1 MGIRPEHF
9 SRATGGEEV
18 INVGVEIVRPTESR
32 ALGTFFIDGTHV
44 VAEFG
49 AHEVT
54 EVGTSIALSV
64 AMDCTSSFRTDG
76 GRAVGPASIRQKG
89 EERQWHHSAR

>member
-9 SRATGGEEV
+9 SSDTGCEEV
-18 INVGVEIVRPTESR
+18 INVGVEIVQQTESGVF
-32 ALGTFFIDGTHV
+32 GTFFIGRTHV

-54 EVGTSIALSV
+54 VAGTSIALSV
-64 AMDCTSSFRTDG
+64 AMDCTSFFVPT
-76 GRAVGPASIRQKG
+76 AVR
-89 EERQWHHSAR
+89 RSARRQSAR